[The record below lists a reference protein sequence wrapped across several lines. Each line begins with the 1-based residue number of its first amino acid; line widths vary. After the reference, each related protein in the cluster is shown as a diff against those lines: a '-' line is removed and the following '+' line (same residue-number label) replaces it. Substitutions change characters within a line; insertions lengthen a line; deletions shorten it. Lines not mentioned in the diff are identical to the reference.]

1 MIKDIKR
8 FLEEDVGSGDIT
20 TEMFVPDRTGTA
32 SILCEE
38 EAVIAGLEEAREVF
52 EALGAECQLISRD
65 GDTVTKNTVVMSI
78 YGPLRAITTGERVAL
93 NILMRMSGI
102 ATKTARITNIIRTK
116 DPHLMIAATRKTTP
130 GFRYYEKKAVEL
142 GGGWPHRMGLYDMI
156 MIKDNHIAAC
166 GNIENAMKK
175 LKNIDPTVKVDV
187 EVVSLEQ
194 GKIVAGYAVDIIMAD
209 HMSPEDTR
217 SLKQYVNM
225 ISPKTKIEASGN
237 ITEDNVL
244 SYAGCADI
252 VSMGSLT
259 HSVKAIDFSLDIDPI
274 KN

>member
-1 MIKDIKR
+1 MMQDIKR
-8 FLEEDVGSGDIT
+8 FLEEDVGNGDIT
-20 TEMFVPDRTGTA
+20 TEMFVPDRMGTA

-38 EAVIAGLEEAREVF
+38 EAVVAGLEEAKEVF
-52 EALGAECQLISRD
+52 EALGAECQLINRD

-78 YGPLRAITTGERVAL
+78 YGPLKAITTGERVAL

-102 ATKTARITNIIRTK
+102 ATKTAKITKIVRTK
-116 DPHLMIAATRKTTP
+116 DSHLMIAATRKTTP

-156 MIKDNHIAAC
+156 MVKDNHIAAC
-166 GNIENAMKK
+166 GNIENTMKK
-175 LKNIDPTVKVDV
+175 LKNTDPKIKIDI
-187 EVVSLEQ
+187 EVTSLEQ

-217 SLKQYVNM
+217 RLKEYVNI